1 MCQDKMIKKKKKL
14 ELWKMV
20 KFLMKVQMRSFS
32 LKLEQVSGSRCSV
45 QMRCPLHS
53 SPQIVT
59 LGCTRPVSTLPRH
72 QGGQVC
78 SSLRVKTACSVTGV
92 RAVGLPSWG
101 SHESGNYAQKG
112 VTKGWILTVF
122 AVYFYAYR

>member
-1 MCQDKMIKKKKKL
+1 MIKKKKTRAL
-14 ELWKMV
+14 ENGEISHEGSDAQ
-20 KFLMKVQMRSFS
+20 FLSEIKASFWES
-32 LKLEQVSGSRCSV
+32 LLYADEAPTPQFSTDGH
-45 QMRCPLHS
+45 PWLHPPS
-53 SPQIVT
+53 
-59 LGCTRPVSTLPRH
+59 LRLARH

-78 SSLRVKTACSVTGV
+78 SSLRVKTACAVTGV

>member
-1 MCQDKMIKKKKKL
+1 
-14 ELWKMV
+14 MV

-32 LKLEQVSGSRCSV
+32 LKLEQVSGSHCSV